1 MSEYLYNVDA
11 DPIYGGIPDRIVRAL
26 LLWGKEGRRP
36 GGFLTAVL
44 CHDLRS
50 ICLADPEVLPH
61 LKAVFLFVLNQM
73 PSGCHGSREKM
84 ERWEDMH
91 ATKTKVDRMRE
102 ARSCD

>member
-11 DPIYGGIPDRIVRAL
+11 DPSYGAIPERIVRGL
-26 LLWGKEGRRP
+26 TLWGSEGRRP

-44 CHDLRS
+44 CHDLRA

-73 PSGCHGSREKM
+73 PGGCHGSDEKM
-84 ERWEDMH
+84 ELWSEMH
-91 ATKTKVDRMRE
+91 EAKTNGGAE
-102 ARSCD
+102 